1 MQKKIEK
8 HRAIILAVGSIM
20 MCFASFPSL
29 WTIFQA
35 EATTRYGI
43 SLDQSANLL
52 PMCTGAFGIFYII
65 SGRLS
70 LRIDP
75 MILTRL
81 GSLMFSAA
89 IINLWWLP
97 YGTSALKLYILF
109 AFMFGGGCG
118 LANPSMIIP
127 ATRWYA
133 EKTGF
138 AVGVINAVCSIIIFF
153 VTYAIHGL
161 YNALGFRTSLLVIGI
176 FVAIVSQIL
185 CTFLVSPTDEYL
197 EKKRLQALAQKTGAA
212 DVSEKSLVD
221 FTTGEMLRTRQFYN
235 LFLMAVF
242 AMPAYSLMASRIVY
256 IGESRGLSNTMA
268 VSSVAIATGVSAVT
282 KFLVPSASDKIG
294 RKKCAVIFVILQ
306 LISCLM
312 MLNAEGVWVIISYC
326 LLMCAVGSWMT
337 LIMPMMNDMYGFRYA
352 ASNTGCMNLY
362 STISSLGIPM
372 ITASLAP
379 LLGNSAPFIISIV
392 CSAVS
397 VVLILILNTDTS
409 SYRKAAE

>member
-1 MQKKIEK
+1 MQKRIEK
-8 HRAIILAVGSIM
+8 SRGIILAAGSIM
-20 MCFASFPSL
+20 MVFASFPSL
-29 WTIFQA
+29 WSIFQA
-35 EATTRYGI
+35 EAAAQYGI
-43 SLDQSANLL
+43 TLDQSANLL

-70 LRIDP
+70 LKIDP
-75 MILTRL
+75 MILTRI
-81 GSLMFSAA
+81 GSLMFSLAV
-89 IINLWWLP
+89 INLWWLP
-97 YGTSALKLYILF
+97 YGTSAMKLYILF
-109 AFMFGGGCG
+109 GFMFGGGCG

-153 VTYAIHGL
+153 VTYAINGL
-161 YNALGFRTSLLVIGI
+161 YSMLGFRQSLLVLGI
-176 FVAIVSQIL
+176 FTGIVSQIL

-197 EKKRLQALAQKTGAA
+197 EQKRLQALAQKSGAA
-212 DVSEKSLVD
+212 EVSEKNLVD
-221 FTTGEMLRTRQFYN
+221 FTTGEMLRTKQFYI

-242 AMPAYSLMASRIVY
+242 AMPAFSLMASRIVY
-256 IGESRGLSNTMA
+256 IGESRGLSNTLA
-268 VSSVAIATGVSAVT
+268 VSTVAIATGVSAVT

-306 LISCLM
+306 LVSCLM
-312 MLNAEGVWVIISYC
+312 LLNAKGIWVLIAYC

-337 LIMPMMNDMYGFRYA
+337 LIMPMMNDMYGFKYA

-362 STISSLGIPM
+362 STISSLGIPV
-372 ITASLAP
+372 ITAVLTP
-379 LLGNSAPFIISIV
+379 LLGTNAPFMISIA

-397 VVLILILNTDTS
+397 VFLILILNMDTS
-409 SYRKAAE
+409 GYKHN